1 MPIGEKGTAG
11 GEAIDVWRDGVGVA
25 IETADPVVHI
35 VDGDKEDVGTSFV
48 GICRLGQRGE
58 GYDREEG
65 EEDVFHE
72 S

>member
-1 MPIGEKGTAG
+1 MRVGKQRAPPRQS
-11 GEAIDVWRDGVGVA
+11 IDVGRERVGMSA
-25 IETADPVVHI
+25 ETADPVVHI